1 MTCGDTWWHVG
12 HGFPE
17 AELSVQLEGPGRSS
31 PDAVFR
37 PSETDIVASH
47 LARHMIQSISSYE
60 NANSASAVSDIDASQ
75 NHSLVAQS
83 LTHNILAS
91 KVVGGSSAHSMTH
104 SLEQMPSKSETDGVA
119 QRILEPRFGDSSAGS
134 QGYSVGQAPSDAA
147 VQGVAQD
154 LVVGASS
161 HDVIALQSAAE
172 SHEQL
177 SQNTDSCVAQ
187 SITRNLLL
195 GGMTQSDGHSQHGQ
209 MPEETLSD
217 GYVANGI
224 ARDVI
229 ASAASQH
236 MPAQQNDPSHI
247 TSEGVPFHTTQLVA
261 RETATVQPVSFASS
275 QPRDI
280 VEQERSDANG
290 DEEVRAILRQ
300 TVDMEAFGLPTQGK
314 TPPSQQESAQ
324 ADSEIAQSIARQII
338 PPHFGTEGSPREVQ
352 EQVQSDAEGYA
363 AHAVARDFVASASK
377 QLPEQRSNPP
387 SQVHS
392 EKTDLLLAESTAKK
406 ILEPRFGDSSAG
418 SQGYSVG
425 QAPSDAA
432 VQGVAQDLVVG
443 ASSHDVIALQ
453 SAAESHEQLSQNTDS
468 CVAQSITR
476 NLLLGGMTQSD
487 GHSQHGQMPEE
498 TLSDGYVANGIARD
512 VIASAASQHMPAPQ
526 NDPSHITSEGVPFH
540 TTQLVAR
547 ETATVQPVSFASSQP
562 RDIVEQ
568 ERSDANGDEE
578 VRAILRQTIDIE
590 AFGLPMQGKTPPSQQ
605 ESAQADS
612 EIAQSI
618 ARQIIPPHFGTEGSP
633 REVQEQVQ
641 SDAEGYAAHAVA
653 RDFVASASKQLPEQR
668 SNPPSQVH
676 SEKTDL
682 LLAEST
688 AKKILEPRFGDSSAG
703 SQGYSVGQAPSD
715 AAVQGVAQ
723 ELVVG
728 ASSHDVMALQSA
740 AESREQLSQKTDSC
754 VAQSITRNLLLEGM
768 TQSDGHSQ
776 HGQMPEETLSD
787 GYVANG
793 IARDV
798 IASAAS
804 QHVPTQQNGPSHIT
818 SQGEPSHAGQ
828 LARETAIVQPFS
840 FASSQPRDVVEQERS
855 DANGDEEVRAI
866 LRQTIDIEAFGLPM
880 QGKTPPSQQESAQ
893 ADSEI
898 AQSIA
903 RQIIPPHF
911 GTEGSP
917 REVQEQVQSDAEG
930 YAAHAVARDFVAS
943 ASKQLP
949 EQRSNPPSQVHSE
962 KTDLLLAEST
972 AKKIL
977 EPRFGDSSAGS
988 QGYSVGQAPSDAAV
1002 QGVAQELVVGAS
1014 SHDVIAL
1021 QSAAESREQLSQNTD
1036 SCVAQSIT
1044 RNLLLGGMTQSDGH
1058 SQHGQM
1064 PDETLSDGYVANG
1077 IARDVIASAASQ
1089 HVPTQQNG
1097 PSHITSQGEP
1107 SHAGQL
1113 ARETAIVQPFSFA
1126 SSQPRDVVEQ
1136 ERSDANGDE
1145 EVRAILRQT
1154 VDMEAFGLPTQ
1165 GKTAPSQQESA
1176 QADSEIA
1183 PQSIARQ
1190 IIPPHFGTEGSP
1202 REVQE
1207 QVQSDAE
1214 GYAAHAVA
1222 RDFVASASKQL
1233 PEQRS
1238 NPPSQVHSEK
1248 TDSAA
1253 AHSLA
1258 REAVMSPVLE

>member
-1 MTCGDTWWHVG
+1 M
-12 HGFPE
+12 
-17 AELSVQLEGPGRSS
+17 QLEGPGRSS

-60 NANSASAVSDIDASQ
+60 KANSASAVSDIDASQ

-119 QRILEPRFGDSSAGS
+119 QRILEPRFGESSAGS

-147 VQGVAQD
+147 VQGVAQE

-161 HDVIALQSAAE
+161 HDVIAWQSAAE

-236 MPAQQNDPSHI
+236 MPAQQNGPSHI

-314 TPPSQQESAQ
+314 TA
-324 ADSEIAQSIARQII
+324 
-338 PPHFGTEGSPREVQ
+338 
-352 EQVQSDAEGYA
+352 
-363 AHAVARDFVASASK
+363 
-377 QLPEQRSNPP
+377 
-387 SQVHS
+387 
-392 EKTDLLLAESTAKK
+392 
-406 ILEPRFGDSSAG
+406 
-418 SQGYSVG
+418 
-425 QAPSDAA
+425 
-432 VQGVAQDLVVG
+432 
-443 ASSHDVIALQ
+443 
-453 SAAESHEQLSQNTDS
+453 
-468 CVAQSITR
+468 
-476 NLLLGGMTQSD
+476 
-487 GHSQHGQMPEE
+487 
-498 TLSDGYVANGIARD
+498 
-512 VIASAASQHMPAPQ
+512 
-526 NDPSHITSEGVPFH
+526 
-540 TTQLVAR
+540 
-547 ETATVQPVSFASSQP
+547 
-562 RDIVEQ
+562 
-568 ERSDANGDEE
+568 
-578 VRAILRQTIDIE
+578 
-590 AFGLPMQGKTPPSQQ
+590 
-605 ESAQADS
+605 
-612 EIAQSI
+612 
-618 ARQIIPPHFGTEGSP
+618 
-633 REVQEQVQ
+633 
-641 SDAEGYAAHAVA
+641 
-653 RDFVASASKQLPEQR
+653 
-668 SNPPSQVH
+668 
-676 SEKTDL
+676 
-682 LLAEST
+682 
-688 AKKILEPRFGDSSAG
+688 
-703 SQGYSVGQAPSD
+703 
-715 AAVQGVAQ
+715 
-723 ELVVG
+723 
-728 ASSHDVMALQSA
+728 
-740 AESREQLSQKTDSC
+740 
-754 VAQSITRNLLLEGM
+754 
-768 TQSDGHSQ
+768 
-776 HGQMPEETLSD
+776 
-787 GYVANG
+787 
-793 IARDV
+793 
-798 IASAAS
+798 
-804 QHVPTQQNGPSHIT
+804 
-818 SQGEPSHAGQ
+818 
-828 LARETAIVQPFS
+828 
-840 FASSQPRDVVEQERS
+840 
-855 DANGDEEVRAI
+855 
-866 LRQTIDIEAFGLPM
+866 
-880 QGKTPPSQQESAQ
+880 PSQQESAQ

-1021 QSAAESREQLSQNTD
+1021 QSAAESHEQLSQNTDSCVAQSITRNLLSGGMTQSDGHSQHGQMPEETLSDGYVANGIARDVIASAASQHMPTQQNDPSHITSEGVPFHTTQLVARETATVQPVSFASSQPRDIVEQERSDANGDEEVRAILRQTVDMEAFGLPTQGKTAPSQQESAQADSEIAQSIARQIIPPHFGTEGSPREVQEQVQSDAEGYAAHAVARDFVASASKQLPEQRSNPPSQVHSEKTDLLLAESTAKKILEPRFGDSSAGSQGYSVGQAPSDAAVQGVAQELVVGASSHDVTALQSAAESHEQLSQNTD

-1064 PDETLSDGYVANG
+1064 PEETLSDGYVANG

-1165 GKTAPSQQESA
+1165 GKTPPSQQESA
-1176 QADSEIA
+1176 HADSEIA
-1183 PQSIARQ
+1183 QSIARQ

-1248 TDSAA
+1248 TDLLLAESTAKKILEPRFGDSSAAVQGVAQELVVGASSHDVIALQSAAESHEQLSQKTDSCVAQSITRNLLLGGMTQSDGHSQHGQMPEETLSDGYVANGIARDVIASAASQHVPTQQNGPSHITSQGEPSHAGQLARETAIVQPFSFASSQPRDIVEQERSDANGDEEVRAILRQTVDMEAFGLPTQGKTPPSQQESAQADSEIAQSIARQIIPPHFGTEGSPREVQEQVQSDAEGYAAHAVARDFVASESKQLPEQRSNPPSQVHSEKTDSAA